1 MVFVDTPGFLKSKNA
16 LGDYMLKNIDSAVT
30 DVDAILLAI
39 DGHDGI
45 DDKELQQIEM
55 YGKKGLP
62 LVVAVTKMDITQP
75 EKLVPHLAKLNEYS
89 CISEVFCVS
98 SHKNKGMQELKTAL
112 TKYLT
117 GTEMFFEEDDVTDKS
132 QRYLVQEIIREKI
145 LLALDEEIPHGVG
158 IELNKMQW
166 NEEDNRWEIDA
177 NVIIEKQSHK
187 PIILGK
193 RGEMIKAIGTAA
205 RQSIQKMLD
214 QRVYLELW
222 VKVKEDWR
230 NNKYV
235 MTELGYFT
243 K

>member
-1 MVFVDTPGFLKSKNA
+1 M
-16 LGDYMLKNIDSAVT
+16 
-30 DVDAILLAI
+30 
-39 DGHDGI
+39 
-45 DDKELQQIEM
+45 
-55 YGKKGLP
+55 
-62 LVVAVTKMDITQP
+62 
-75 EKLVPHLAKLNEYS
+75 
-89 CISEVFCVS
+89 
-98 SHKNKGMQELKTAL
+98 
-112 TKYLT
+112 
-117 GTEMFFEEDDVTDKS
+117 
-132 QRYLVQEIIREKI
+132 QEIIREKI

-166 NEEDNRWEIDA
+166 NEADNRWEIDA

>member
-1 MVFVDTPGFLKSKNA
+1 
-16 LGDYMLKNIDSAVT
+16 
-30 DVDAILLAI
+30 
-39 DGHDGI
+39 
-45 DDKELQQIEM
+45 
-55 YGKKGLP
+55 
-62 LVVAVTKMDITQP
+62 
-75 EKLVPHLAKLNEYS
+75 
-89 CISEVFCVS
+89 
-98 SHKNKGMQELKTAL
+98 
-112 TKYLT
+112 
-117 GTEMFFEEDDVTDKS
+117 MFFEEDDVTDKS

-158 IELNKMQW
+158 IELNKMEW
-166 NEEDNRWEIDA
+166 NETDNRWEIDA

-193 RGEMIKAIGTAA
+193 RGEMIKTIGTSA
-205 RQSIQKMLD
+205 RQSIQRMLD
-214 QRVYLELW
+214 ERVYLELW